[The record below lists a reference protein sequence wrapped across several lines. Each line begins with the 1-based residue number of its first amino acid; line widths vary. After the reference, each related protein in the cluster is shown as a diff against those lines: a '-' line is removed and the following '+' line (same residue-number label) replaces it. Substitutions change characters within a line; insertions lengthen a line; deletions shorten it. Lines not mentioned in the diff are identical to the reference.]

1 MIEESAIATPSARW
15 HDGLTRKH
23 WQVLRAGFLGWIFD
37 GYEAMAII
45 VVLGP
50 MMHSILTP
58 AQATSFSIYA
68 GSVIGIT
75 LLGWG
80 LGGIVGGV
88 LADYIG
94 RKRMMMWSIF
104 LYALFSGLTA
114 FANGF
119 VILCALRFLTGLAMG
134 SEWGTGVALVS
145 ETWPDR
151 ARAKGLGFLHSGF
164 GWGTLV
170 AAIVWYVLSSTH
182 PLGQETW
189 RLVFA
194 VGALPALGV
203 LYLRR
208 GLDESEKWQKAVREK
223 RWHATS
229 NESQHLTAQQPAAGN
244 DKRPFTLKLLF
255 TEPEALRRTVLAM
268 ILSAVTTV
276 GWWAISSW
284 LLTYTVTLG
293 KAEGVADPAAWGSR
307 VSITYTIG
315 AIVAYMLSGFIIDI
329 LGRRLFMCLT
339 FLGSLLVTVA
349 TYKLTSTVEGM
360 AILAPINGFFTLGCA
375 FAWMAIYPVELFT
388 PTVRTSA
395 ISMIFNGARLIAW
408 VFPIIAGTLIK
419 SFGGIPNTALTMGS
433 VYLLGVLL
441 PWFLPETTGKKLP
454 E

>member
-1 MIEESAIATPSARW
+1 MSEDSAVAILPSHW
-15 HDGLTRKH
+15 YDGLTRKH
-23 WQVLRAGFLGWIFD
+23 WQVLQAGFLGWIFD

-50 MMHSILTP
+50 MMHSILT
-58 AQATSFSIYA
+58 AQQAASIPIYA
-68 GSVIGIT
+68 GGVIGIT

-119 VILCALRFLTGLAMG
+119 VILCILRFLTGLAMG

-145 ETWPDR
+145 ETWPSR

-170 AAIVWYVLSSTH
+170 AAIIWYVLSSTH
-182 PLGQETW
+182 PLGAETW
-189 RLVFA
+189 RLVFV
-194 VGALPALGV
+194 VGALPALGI

-208 GLDESEKWQKAVREK
+208 GLEESEEWQRAVREK
-223 RWHATS
+223 RWNATS
-229 NESQHLTAQQPAAGN
+229 NTASPGRAQAPAAS

-255 TEPEALRRTVLAM
+255 TEPEAVRRTVLAM

-284 LLTYTVTLG
+284 LPTYTIAIG
-293 KAEGVADPAAWGSR
+293 KAEGVADPVVWGSR

-315 AIVAYMLSGFIIDI
+315 AIVAYMLSGFTIDI
-329 LGRRLFMCLT
+329 LGRRLFMSLT
-339 FLGSLLVTVA
+339 FLGSLLVTFA
-349 TYKLTSTVEGM
+349 TYKLTSSVEMM
-360 AILAPINGFFTLGCA
+360 AVLAPINGFFTLGCA

-395 ISMIFNGARLIAW
+395 ISMIFNGARLVAW

-433 VYLLGVLL
+433 VYLLGILL
-441 PWFLPETTGKKLP
+441 PWFLPETVGKKLP